1 MVVLPEL
8 HSVQFVLNV
17 LNNGGLV
24 QSAGFSTISKA
35 DVDCF
40 EMKHAEFDYTQDG
53 IIEVLEANGFKH
65 EEKEE
70 SENDYYVKPAR
81 KE

>member
-1 MVVLPEL
+1 MIVRPEL
-8 HSVQFVLNV
+8 HSIQFVLNV
-17 LNNGGLV
+17 LNNGGLIK
-24 QSAGFSTISKA
+24 ADGFSTISKA

-40 EMKHAEFDYTQDG
+40 EMKHSDFDYTQDG

-65 EEKEE
+65 EEIEE
-70 SENDYYVKPAR
+70 VDNDYYVKPAR